1 MLRPFPPDN
10 RLGDYFW
17 QLETIVRTQKQ
28 VARPV
33 MGFERKLM
41 SYRKIGHRSVIL
53 RMTAESVNPEVIY
66 FIVRKLLH
74 NLAH

>member
-1 MLRPFPPDN
+1 
-10 RLGDYFW
+10 
-17 QLETIVRTQKQ
+17 
-28 VARPV
+28 